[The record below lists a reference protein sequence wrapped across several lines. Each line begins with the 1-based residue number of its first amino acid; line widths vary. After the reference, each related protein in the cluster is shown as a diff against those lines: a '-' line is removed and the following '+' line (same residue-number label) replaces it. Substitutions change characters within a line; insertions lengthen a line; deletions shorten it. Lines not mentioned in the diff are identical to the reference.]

1 MSSSDSSFSS
11 SLAFSAAGAASP
23 PAAAPPA
30 AAAGAAPPDGTDAS
44 FFEPSAMT
52 SLMSL
57 PSSSEMSFERRSS
70 STEMLEGR
78 AKGAPLVAVC

>member
-11 SLAFSAAGAASP
+11 TFSSFFSSTAA
-23 PAAAPPA
+23 PAEAPPA
-30 AAAGAAPPDGTDAS
+30 AAAGPAPPEGTDAS

-57 PSSSEMSFERRSS
+57 PESSEMSFSRRSS
-70 STEMLEGR
+70 SAEAL
-78 AKGAPLVAVC
+78 